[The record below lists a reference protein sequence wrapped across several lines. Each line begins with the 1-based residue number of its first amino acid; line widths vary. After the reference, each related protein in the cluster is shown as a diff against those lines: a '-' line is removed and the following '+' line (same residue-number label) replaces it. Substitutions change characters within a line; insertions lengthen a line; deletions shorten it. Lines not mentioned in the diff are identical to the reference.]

1 MFRRPEALR
10 PDAPTTGR
18 MRSWRAR
25 RRRPTCASPPSPT
38 PLQTWQQRWRRTTQ
52 RHNTAP
58 DCQSGYETTA
68 AGLRAQPPGSAPQ
81 PPAQRGH
88 SVAL

>member
-25 RRRPTCASPPSPT
+25 RRRPTCASPPSP
-38 PLQTWQQRWRRTTQ
+38 
-52 RHNTAP
+52 AP
-58 DCQSGYETTA
+58 SRSCRNG
-68 AGLRAQPPGSAPQ
+68 
-81 PPAQRGH
+81 
-88 SVAL
+88 